1 MLSDQ
6 ALQTFASLIS
16 VSVVVLQG
24 LCFTSVV
31 HVLPI
36 GGSPSF
42 ECVRVKL
49 EALLPLTNGYDIL
62 TIIFLLIASLLVSL
76 CVFGYSVCFL
86 CYSNPVECE
95 QSRTRAHELSATI
108 RPLVRNNTHL

>member
-49 EALLPLTNGYDIL
+49 KALLPLTNGYDNSL
-62 TIIFLLIASLLVSL
+62 IFLLIANLLVSS
-76 CVFGYSVCFL
+76 CVFKYSTCFL
-86 CYSNPVECE
+86 FCANPVECV
-95 QSRTRAHELSATI
+95 QPRTRAHELSTTI
-108 RPLVRNNTHL
+108 RSPIRNNKHL